1 MIERVTCDKLK
12 TSLRLTCNLISKAF
26 SNCRR
31 NNRYGKMDFQEKC
44 CLARQ
49 ERSPLPAAQKM
60 KKNSTTF
67 FDIYGSRD
75 ELTPDV
81 ADEDVPKFMQDSKN
95 VRTKRNGIVSL
106 LS

>member
-1 MIERVTCDKLK
+1 
-12 TSLRLTCNLISKAF
+12 
-26 SNCRR
+26 
-31 NNRYGKMDFQEKC
+31 
-44 CLARQ
+44 
-49 ERSPLPAAQKM
+49 M